1 MTIPFTRWPEEFARR
16 YREKGYW
23 QDLPLT
29 HILTDHAEKDTVA
42 IIDGERHLTWRAFNQ
57 AVNNLASA
65 LQGQGVRRG
74 ETALVQLGNVAE
86 FYITF
91 FALLQVGVAPVNALF
106 SHQRNE
112 LNAYAAQIKPALLI
126 ADREHALFAGDDFLN
141 RFVDEHRSVRV
152 VLLRGD
158 NGAHALEAAIA
169 HPATHFIPNPTP
181 ADEVAFFQLSGGS
194 TGTPKLIP
202 RTHND
207 YDYSI
212 RRSNEIC
219 GITADTRYLNAL
231 PAAHNYAM
239 SSPGSL
245 GVFMAGGCV
254 VLAHDPSAT
263 ICFPLIERHQI
274 NVTSLV
280 PPAVSLWLQAIADG
294 AGNAQLKSLK
304 LLQVGGARLSA
315 TLAARIP
322 AEIGCQ
328 LQQVFG
334 MAEGLVNYT
343 ALDDTPERIIH
354 TQGRPMC
361 PDDEV
366 WVADEQ
372 GNPLPRGETGR
383 LMTRG
388 PYTFRGYFNS
398 PEHNASAFDANGFYC
413 SGDLIAIDEQGYI
426 TVQGREK
433 DQINRGG
440 EKIAAEEI
448 ENLLLRHEAVIHAAL
463 VSMEDSL
470 LGEKSCAFLVVKQ
483 PLRAV
488 EVRRFLREQ
497 GVAEFKLP
505 DRVESVDA
513 LPLTPVGKVDKKQ
526 LRLWIAERARPE
538 EQSMAIPKLTAYALP
553 TAAELPTSKVNWAF
567 EPERAALLIHD
578 MQEYFLNFWG
588 ENSAMMQQVVAN
600 IARLRTYCKA
610 HNIPVYYTAQ
620 PKEQSD
626 EDRALLNDMWGPGL
640 TRSPEQQRIV
650 AELTP
655 DEADTVLVKWRYS
668 AFHRSPL
675 ELMLKETGRNQL
687 LITGVYA
694 HIGCMTTATDA
705 FMRDIKP
712 FFIADALADFTREEH
727 LMSLNY
733 VAGRSG
739 RVVMTDDLLP
749 SVPASKAALRELILP
764 LLDETDEPMDDE
776 NLIDYGLDSVRMMA
790 LAARW
795 RKVHG
800 DIDFV
805 MLAKNPTLDAW
816 WALLSREV
824 Q

>member
-1 MTIPFTRWPEEFARR
+1 MTLPFTRWPDDFARR

-29 HILTDHAEKDTVA
+29 DILTRHADSDALA
-42 IIDGERHLTWRAFNQ
+42 IIDGERRLTYPQFQ
-57 AVNNLASA
+57 QSVNNLAAA
-65 LQGQGVRRG
+65 LQAQGIQRG

-106 SHQRNE
+106 SHQRSE
-112 LNAYAAQIKPALLI
+112 LNAYATQIEPALLI
-126 ADREHALFAGDDFLN
+126 ADRAHGLFAGDDFLN
-141 RFVDEHRSVRV
+141 TFRDQHPSVRV
-152 VLLRGD
+152 ALLRGE
-158 NGAHALEAAIA
+158 GLEAAIA
-169 HPATHFIPNPTP
+169 RPAENFIASPTP

-207 YDYSI
+207 YYYSI

-231 PAAHNYAM
+231 PAAHNFAM

-245 GVFMAGGCV
+245 GIFMAGGCV

-263 ICFPLIERHQI
+263 LCFPLIEQHRI
-274 NVTSLV
+274 TVTSLV
-280 PPAVSLWLQAIADG
+280 PPAVSLWLQAITEG
-294 AGNAQLKSLK
+294 AGNAQLASLQ

-322 AEIGCQ
+322 AEMGCQ

-343 ALDDTPERIIH
+343 ALDDTPERIMN

-366 WVADEQ
+366 WVADEN
-372 GNPLPRGETGR
+372 GNPLPRGEVGR

-388 PYTFRGYFNS
+388 PYTFRGYYKS

-440 EKIAAEEI
+440 EKIAAEEV

-470 LGEKSCAFLVVKQ
+470 LGEKSCAYLVVKQ

-488 EVRRFLREQ
+488 DVRRFLREQ

-505 DRVESVDA
+505 DRVECLDA

-526 LRLWIAERARPE
+526 LRLWLAERA
-538 EQSMAIPKLTAYALP
+538 Q
-553 TAAELPTSKVNWAF
+553 
-567 EPERAALLIHD
+567 
-578 MQEYFLNFWG
+578 G
-588 ENSAMMQQVVAN
+588 
-600 IARLRTYCKA
+600 
-610 HNIPVYYTAQ
+610 
-620 PKEQSD
+620 
-626 EDRALLNDMWGPGL
+626 
-640 TRSPEQQRIV
+640 
-650 AELTP
+650 
-655 DEADTVLVKWRYS
+655 
-668 AFHRSPL
+668 
-675 ELMLKETGRNQL
+675 
-687 LITGVYA
+687 
-694 HIGCMTTATDA
+694 
-705 FMRDIKP
+705 
-712 FFIADALADFTREEH
+712 
-727 LMSLNY
+727 
-733 VAGRSG
+733 
-739 RVVMTDDLLP
+739 
-749 SVPASKAALRELILP
+749 
-764 LLDETDEPMDDE
+764 
-776 NLIDYGLDSVRMMA
+776 
-790 LAARW
+790 
-795 RKVHG
+795 
-800 DIDFV
+800 
-805 MLAKNPTLDAW
+805 
-816 WALLSREV
+816 
-824 Q
+824 

>member
-1 MTIPFTRWPEEFARR
+1 MTLPFTRWPDDFARR

-29 HILTDHAEKDTVA
+29 DILTRHADSDALA
-42 IIDGERHLTWRAFNQ
+42 IIDGERRLTYRQFQ
-57 AVNNLASA
+57 QSVNNLAAA
-65 LQGQGVRRG
+65 LQAQGIQRG

-106 SHQRNE
+106 SHQRSE
-112 LNAYAAQIKPALLI
+112 LNAYATQIEPTLLI
-126 ADREHALFAGDDFLN
+126 ADRAHSLFAGDDFLN
-141 RFVDEHRSVRV
+141 TFRDQHPSVRV
-152 VLLRGD
+152 ALLRGE
-158 NGAHALEAAIA
+158 GLEAAIA
-169 HPATHFIPNPTP
+169 RPAENFIASPTP

-207 YDYSI
+207 YYYSI

-231 PAAHNYAM
+231 PAAHNFAM

-245 GVFMAGGCV
+245 GIFMAGGCV

-263 ICFPLIERHQI
+263 LCFPLIEEHRI
-274 NVTSLV
+274 TVTSLV
-280 PPAVSLWLQAIADG
+280 PPAVSLWLQAITEG
-294 AGNAQLKSLK
+294 AGNAQLASLQ

-322 AEIGCQ
+322 AEMGCQ

-343 ALDDTPERIIH
+343 ALDDTPERIMN

-366 WVADEQ
+366 WVADEN
-372 GNPLPRGETGR
+372 GNPLPRGEVGR

-388 PYTFRGYFNS
+388 PYTFRGYYKS

-413 SGDLIAIDEQGYI
+413 SGDLIAIDGQGYI

-440 EKIAAEEI
+440 EKIAAEEV

-470 LGEKSCAFLVVKQ
+470 LGEKSCAYLVVKQ

-488 EVRRFLREQ
+488 DVRRFLREQ

-505 DRVESVDA
+505 DRVECLDA

-526 LRLWIAERARPE
+526 LRLWLAERA
-538 EQSMAIPKLTAYALP
+538 Q
-553 TAAELPTSKVNWAF
+553 
-567 EPERAALLIHD
+567 
-578 MQEYFLNFWG
+578 G
-588 ENSAMMQQVVAN
+588 
-600 IARLRTYCKA
+600 
-610 HNIPVYYTAQ
+610 
-620 PKEQSD
+620 
-626 EDRALLNDMWGPGL
+626 
-640 TRSPEQQRIV
+640 
-650 AELTP
+650 
-655 DEADTVLVKWRYS
+655 
-668 AFHRSPL
+668 
-675 ELMLKETGRNQL
+675 
-687 LITGVYA
+687 
-694 HIGCMTTATDA
+694 
-705 FMRDIKP
+705 
-712 FFIADALADFTREEH
+712 
-727 LMSLNY
+727 
-733 VAGRSG
+733 
-739 RVVMTDDLLP
+739 
-749 SVPASKAALRELILP
+749 
-764 LLDETDEPMDDE
+764 
-776 NLIDYGLDSVRMMA
+776 
-790 LAARW
+790 
-795 RKVHG
+795 
-800 DIDFV
+800 
-805 MLAKNPTLDAW
+805 
-816 WALLSREV
+816 
-824 Q
+824 

>member
-1 MTIPFTRWPEEFARR
+1 MTLPFTRWPDDFARR

-29 HILTDHAEKDTVA
+29 DILTRHTDSDALA
-42 IIDGERHLTWRAFNQ
+42 IIDGERRLTYRQFQ
-57 AVNNLASA
+57 QSVNNLAAA
-65 LQGQGVRRG
+65 LQAQGIQRG
-74 ETALVQLGNVAE
+74 DTALVQLGNVAE

-106 SHQRNE
+106 SHQRSE
-112 LNAYAAQIKPALLI
+112 LNAYATQIEPTLLI
-126 ADREHALFAGDDFLN
+126 ADRAHGLFAGDDFLN
-141 RFVDEHRSVRV
+141 TFRDQHPSVRV
-152 VLLRGD
+152 ALLRGE
-158 NGAHALEAAIA
+158 GLEAAIA
-169 HPATHFIPNPTP
+169 RPAENFIASPTP

-207 YDYSI
+207 YYYSI

-231 PAAHNYAM
+231 PAAHNFAM

-245 GVFMAGGCV
+245 GIFMAGGCV

-263 ICFPLIERHQI
+263 LCFPLIEEHRI
-274 NVTSLV
+274 TVTSLV
-280 PPAVSLWLQAIADG
+280 PPAVSLWLQAITEG
-294 AGNAQLKSLK
+294 AGNAQLASLQ

-322 AEIGCQ
+322 AEMGCQ

-343 ALDDTPERIIH
+343 ALDDTPERIMN

-366 WVADEQ
+366 WVADEN
-372 GNPLPRGETGR
+372 GNPLPRGEVGR

-388 PYTFRGYFNS
+388 PYTFRGYYKS

-440 EKIAAEEI
+440 EKIAAEEV

-470 LGEKSCAFLVVKQ
+470 LGEKSCAYLVVKQ

-488 EVRRFLREQ
+488 DVRRFLREQ

-505 DRVESVDA
+505 DRVECLDA

-526 LRLWIAERARPE
+526 LRLWLAERA
-538 EQSMAIPKLTAYALP
+538 Q
-553 TAAELPTSKVNWAF
+553 
-567 EPERAALLIHD
+567 
-578 MQEYFLNFWG
+578 G
-588 ENSAMMQQVVAN
+588 
-600 IARLRTYCKA
+600 
-610 HNIPVYYTAQ
+610 
-620 PKEQSD
+620 
-626 EDRALLNDMWGPGL
+626 
-640 TRSPEQQRIV
+640 
-650 AELTP
+650 
-655 DEADTVLVKWRYS
+655 
-668 AFHRSPL
+668 
-675 ELMLKETGRNQL
+675 
-687 LITGVYA
+687 
-694 HIGCMTTATDA
+694 
-705 FMRDIKP
+705 
-712 FFIADALADFTREEH
+712 
-727 LMSLNY
+727 
-733 VAGRSG
+733 
-739 RVVMTDDLLP
+739 
-749 SVPASKAALRELILP
+749 
-764 LLDETDEPMDDE
+764 
-776 NLIDYGLDSVRMMA
+776 
-790 LAARW
+790 
-795 RKVHG
+795 
-800 DIDFV
+800 
-805 MLAKNPTLDAW
+805 
-816 WALLSREV
+816 
-824 Q
+824 

>member
-1 MTIPFTRWPEEFARR
+1 MTLPFTRWPDDFARR

-29 HILTDHAEKDTVA
+29 DILTRHTDSNALA
-42 IIDGERHLTWRAFNQ
+42 IIDGDRRLTYRQFQ
-57 AVNNLASA
+57 QSVNNLAAA
-65 LQGQGVRRG
+65 LQAQGIQRG

-106 SHQRNE
+106 SHQRSE
-112 LNAYAAQIKPALLI
+112 LNAYATQIEPTLLI
-126 ADREHALFAGDDFLN
+126 ADRAHGLFAGDDFLN
-141 RFVDEHRSVRV
+141 IFRDQHPSVRV
-152 VLLRGD
+152 ALLRGE
-158 NGAHALEAAIA
+158 GLEAAIA
-169 HPATHFIPNPTP
+169 RPAENFIASPTP

-207 YDYSI
+207 YYYSI

-231 PAAHNYAM
+231 PAAHNFAM

-245 GVFMAGGCV
+245 GIFMAGGCV

-263 ICFPLIERHQI
+263 LCFPLIEEHRI
-274 NVTSLV
+274 TVTSLV
-280 PPAVSLWLQAIADG
+280 PPAVSLWLQAITEG
-294 AGNAQLKSLK
+294 AGNAQLASLQ

-322 AEIGCQ
+322 AEMGCQ

-343 ALDDTPERIIH
+343 ALDDTPERIMN

-366 WVADEQ
+366 WVADEN
-372 GNPLPRGETGR
+372 GNPLPRGEVGR

-388 PYTFRGYFNS
+388 PYTFRGYYKS

-440 EKIAAEEI
+440 EKIAAEEV

-470 LGEKSCAFLVVKQ
+470 LGEKSCAYLVVKQ

-488 EVRRFLREQ
+488 DVRRFLREQ

-505 DRVESVDA
+505 DRVECLDA

-526 LRLWIAERARPE
+526 LRLWLAERA
-538 EQSMAIPKLTAYALP
+538 Q
-553 TAAELPTSKVNWAF
+553 
-567 EPERAALLIHD
+567 
-578 MQEYFLNFWG
+578 G
-588 ENSAMMQQVVAN
+588 
-600 IARLRTYCKA
+600 
-610 HNIPVYYTAQ
+610 
-620 PKEQSD
+620 
-626 EDRALLNDMWGPGL
+626 
-640 TRSPEQQRIV
+640 
-650 AELTP
+650 
-655 DEADTVLVKWRYS
+655 
-668 AFHRSPL
+668 
-675 ELMLKETGRNQL
+675 
-687 LITGVYA
+687 
-694 HIGCMTTATDA
+694 
-705 FMRDIKP
+705 
-712 FFIADALADFTREEH
+712 
-727 LMSLNY
+727 
-733 VAGRSG
+733 
-739 RVVMTDDLLP
+739 
-749 SVPASKAALRELILP
+749 
-764 LLDETDEPMDDE
+764 
-776 NLIDYGLDSVRMMA
+776 
-790 LAARW
+790 
-795 RKVHG
+795 
-800 DIDFV
+800 
-805 MLAKNPTLDAW
+805 
-816 WALLSREV
+816 
-824 Q
+824 

>member
-1 MTIPFTRWPEEFARR
+1 MTLPFTRWPDDFARR

-29 HILTDHAEKDTVA
+29 DILTRHADSDALA
-42 IIDGERHLTWRAFNQ
+42 IIDGERRFTYRQFQ
-57 AVNNLASA
+57 QSVNNLAAA
-65 LQGQGVRRG
+65 LQAQGIQRG

-106 SHQRNE
+106 SHQRSE
-112 LNAYAAQIKPALLI
+112 LNAYATQIEPTLLI
-126 ADREHALFAGDDFLN
+126 ADRAHGLFAGDDFLN
-141 RFVDEHRSVRV
+141 TFRDQHPSVRV
-152 VLLRGD
+152 ALLRGE
-158 NGAHALEAAIA
+158 GLEAAIA
-169 HPATHFIPNPTP
+169 RPAENFIASPTP

-207 YDYSI
+207 YYYSI
-212 RRSNEIC
+212 RRSNGIC

-231 PAAHNYAM
+231 PAAHNFAM

-245 GVFMAGGCV
+245 GIFMAGGCV

-263 ICFPLIERHQI
+263 LCFPLIEEHRI
-274 NVTSLV
+274 TVTSLV
-280 PPAVSLWLQAIADG
+280 PPAVSLWLQAITEG
-294 AGNAQLKSLK
+294 AGNAQLASLQ

-322 AEIGCQ
+322 AEMGCQ

-343 ALDDTPERIIH
+343 ALDDTPERIMN

-366 WVADEQ
+366 WVADEN
-372 GNPLPRGETGR
+372 GNPLPRGEVGR

-388 PYTFRGYFNS
+388 PYTFRGYYKS

-440 EKIAAEEI
+440 EKIAAEEV

-470 LGEKSCAFLVVKQ
+470 LGEKSCAYLVVKQ

-488 EVRRFLREQ
+488 DVRRFLREQ

-505 DRVESVDA
+505 DRVECLDA

-526 LRLWIAERARPE
+526 LRLWLAERA
-538 EQSMAIPKLTAYALP
+538 Q
-553 TAAELPTSKVNWAF
+553 
-567 EPERAALLIHD
+567 
-578 MQEYFLNFWG
+578 G
-588 ENSAMMQQVVAN
+588 
-600 IARLRTYCKA
+600 
-610 HNIPVYYTAQ
+610 
-620 PKEQSD
+620 
-626 EDRALLNDMWGPGL
+626 
-640 TRSPEQQRIV
+640 
-650 AELTP
+650 
-655 DEADTVLVKWRYS
+655 
-668 AFHRSPL
+668 
-675 ELMLKETGRNQL
+675 
-687 LITGVYA
+687 
-694 HIGCMTTATDA
+694 
-705 FMRDIKP
+705 
-712 FFIADALADFTREEH
+712 
-727 LMSLNY
+727 
-733 VAGRSG
+733 
-739 RVVMTDDLLP
+739 
-749 SVPASKAALRELILP
+749 
-764 LLDETDEPMDDE
+764 
-776 NLIDYGLDSVRMMA
+776 
-790 LAARW
+790 
-795 RKVHG
+795 
-800 DIDFV
+800 
-805 MLAKNPTLDAW
+805 
-816 WALLSREV
+816 
-824 Q
+824 

>member
-1 MTIPFTRWPEEFARR
+1 MTLPFTRWPDDFARR

-29 HILTDHAEKDTVA
+29 DILTRHADSDALA
-42 IIDGERHLTWRAFNQ
+42 IIDGERRLTYRQFQ
-57 AVNNLASA
+57 QSVNNLAAA
-65 LQGQGVRRG
+65 LQAQGIQRG

-106 SHQRNE
+106 SHQRSE
-112 LNAYAAQIKPALLI
+112 LNAYATQIEPTLLI
-126 ADREHALFAGDDFLN
+126 ADRAHSLFAGDDFLN
-141 RFVDEHRSVRV
+141 AFRDQLSSVRV
-152 VLLRGD
+152 ALLRGE
-158 NGAHALEAAIA
+158 GLEAAIA
-169 HPATHFIPNPTP
+169 RPAENFIASPTP

-207 YDYSI
+207 YYYSI

-231 PAAHNYAM
+231 PAAHNFAM

-245 GVFMAGGCV
+245 GIFMAGGCV

-263 ICFPLIERHQI
+263 LCFPLIEQHRI
-274 NVTSLV
+274 TVTSLV
-280 PPAVSLWLQAIADG
+280 PPAVSLWLQAITEG
-294 AGNAQLKSLK
+294 AGNAQLASLQ

-322 AEIGCQ
+322 AEMGCQ

-343 ALDDTPERIIH
+343 ALDDTPERIMN

-366 WVADEQ
+366 WVADEN
-372 GNPLPRGETGR
+372 GNPLPRGEVGR

-388 PYTFRGYFNS
+388 PYTFRGYYKS

-440 EKIAAEEI
+440 EKIAAEEV

-470 LGEKSCAFLVVKQ
+470 LGEKSCAYLVVKQ

-488 EVRRFLREQ
+488 DVRRFLREQ

-505 DRVESVDA
+505 DRVECLDA

-526 LRLWIAERARPE
+526 LRLWLAERA
-538 EQSMAIPKLTAYALP
+538 Q
-553 TAAELPTSKVNWAF
+553 
-567 EPERAALLIHD
+567 
-578 MQEYFLNFWG
+578 G
-588 ENSAMMQQVVAN
+588 
-600 IARLRTYCKA
+600 
-610 HNIPVYYTAQ
+610 
-620 PKEQSD
+620 
-626 EDRALLNDMWGPGL
+626 
-640 TRSPEQQRIV
+640 
-650 AELTP
+650 
-655 DEADTVLVKWRYS
+655 
-668 AFHRSPL
+668 
-675 ELMLKETGRNQL
+675 
-687 LITGVYA
+687 
-694 HIGCMTTATDA
+694 
-705 FMRDIKP
+705 
-712 FFIADALADFTREEH
+712 
-727 LMSLNY
+727 
-733 VAGRSG
+733 
-739 RVVMTDDLLP
+739 
-749 SVPASKAALRELILP
+749 
-764 LLDETDEPMDDE
+764 
-776 NLIDYGLDSVRMMA
+776 
-790 LAARW
+790 
-795 RKVHG
+795 
-800 DIDFV
+800 
-805 MLAKNPTLDAW
+805 
-816 WALLSREV
+816 
-824 Q
+824 

>member
-1 MTIPFTRWPEEFARR
+1 MTIPFTRWPDDFARR

-29 HILTDHAEKDTVA
+29 EILTRHADSDALA
-42 IIDGERHLTWRAFNQ
+42 IIDGERRFTYRQFQ
-57 AVNNLASA
+57 QSVNNLAAA
-65 LQGQGVRRG
+65 LQVQGVQRG

-106 SHQRNE
+106 SHQRSE
-112 LNAYAAQIKPALLI
+112 LNAYASQIEPTLLI
-126 ADREHALFAGDDFLN
+126 ADRAHGLFAGDDFIN
-141 RFVDEHRSVRV
+141 TFVNQHRSVRV
-152 VLLRGD
+152 VLLRGE
-158 NGAHALEAAIA
+158 GLEAEIA
-169 HPATHFIPNPTP
+169 RPAENFIPSPTP

-207 YDYSI
+207 YYYSI

-219 GITADTRYLNAL
+219 GISAQTRYLNAL
-231 PAAHNYAM
+231 PTAHNFAM

-245 GVFMAGGCV
+245 GIFMAGGCV
-254 VLAHDPSAT
+254 VLANDPSAT
-263 ICFPLIERHQI
+263 LCFPLIEQHQI
-274 NVTSLV
+274 TVTSLV
-280 PPAVSLWLQAIADG
+280 PPAVSLWLQAIAEG
-294 AGNAQLKSLK
+294 AGNAQLASLQ

-343 ALDDTPERIIH
+343 ALDDAPERIMN

-361 PDDEV
+361 ADDEV
-366 WVADEQ
+366 WVADEN
-372 GNPLPRGETGR
+372 GNPLPRGEVGR

-388 PYTFRGYFNS
+388 PYTFRGYYKS

-440 EKIAAEEI
+440 EKIAAEEV

-470 LGEKSCAFLVVKQ
+470 LGEKSCAYLVVKQ

-505 DRVESVDA
+505 DRVECLEA

-526 LRLWIAERARPE
+526 LRLWLAERA
-538 EQSMAIPKLTAYALP
+538 Q
-553 TAAELPTSKVNWAF
+553 
-567 EPERAALLIHD
+567 
-578 MQEYFLNFWG
+578 G
-588 ENSAMMQQVVAN
+588 
-600 IARLRTYCKA
+600 
-610 HNIPVYYTAQ
+610 
-620 PKEQSD
+620 
-626 EDRALLNDMWGPGL
+626 
-640 TRSPEQQRIV
+640 
-650 AELTP
+650 
-655 DEADTVLVKWRYS
+655 
-668 AFHRSPL
+668 
-675 ELMLKETGRNQL
+675 
-687 LITGVYA
+687 
-694 HIGCMTTATDA
+694 
-705 FMRDIKP
+705 
-712 FFIADALADFTREEH
+712 
-727 LMSLNY
+727 
-733 VAGRSG
+733 
-739 RVVMTDDLLP
+739 
-749 SVPASKAALRELILP
+749 
-764 LLDETDEPMDDE
+764 
-776 NLIDYGLDSVRMMA
+776 
-790 LAARW
+790 
-795 RKVHG
+795 
-800 DIDFV
+800 
-805 MLAKNPTLDAW
+805 
-816 WALLSREV
+816 
-824 Q
+824 

>member
-1 MTIPFTRWPEEFARR
+1 MTLPFTRWPDDFARR

-29 HILTDHAEKDTVA
+29 DILTRHADSDALA
-42 IIDGERHLTWRAFNQ
+42 IIDGERRLTYRQFQ
-57 AVNNLASA
+57 QSVNNLAAA
-65 LQGQGVRRG
+65 LQAQGIQRG

-106 SHQRNE
+106 SHQRSE
-112 LNAYAAQIKPALLI
+112 LNAYATQIEPTLLI
-126 ADREHALFAGDDFLN
+126 ADRAHGLFAGDDFLN
-141 RFVDEHRSVRV
+141 IFRDQHPSVRV
-152 VLLRGD
+152 ALLRGE
-158 NGAHALEAAIA
+158 GLEAAIA
-169 HPATHFIPNPTP
+169 RPAENFIASPTP

-207 YDYSI
+207 YYYSI

-231 PAAHNYAM
+231 PAAHNFAM

-245 GVFMAGGCV
+245 GIFMAGGCV

-263 ICFPLIERHQI
+263 LCFPLIEEHRI
-274 NVTSLV
+274 TVTSLV
-280 PPAVSLWLQAIADG
+280 PPAVSLWLQAITEG
-294 AGNAQLKSLK
+294 AGNAQLASLQ

-343 ALDDTPERIIH
+343 ALDDTPERIMN

-366 WVADEQ
+366 WIADEN
-372 GNPLPRGETGR
+372 GNPLPRGEVGR

-388 PYTFRGYFNS
+388 PYTFRGYYKS

-440 EKIAAEEI
+440 EKIAAEEV

-470 LGEKSCAFLVVKQ
+470 LGEKSCAYLVVKQ

-488 EVRRFLREQ
+488 DVRRFLREQ

-505 DRVESVDA
+505 DRVECLDA

-526 LRLWIAERARPE
+526 LRLWLAERA
-538 EQSMAIPKLTAYALP
+538 Q
-553 TAAELPTSKVNWAF
+553 
-567 EPERAALLIHD
+567 
-578 MQEYFLNFWG
+578 G
-588 ENSAMMQQVVAN
+588 
-600 IARLRTYCKA
+600 
-610 HNIPVYYTAQ
+610 
-620 PKEQSD
+620 
-626 EDRALLNDMWGPGL
+626 
-640 TRSPEQQRIV
+640 
-650 AELTP
+650 
-655 DEADTVLVKWRYS
+655 
-668 AFHRSPL
+668 
-675 ELMLKETGRNQL
+675 
-687 LITGVYA
+687 
-694 HIGCMTTATDA
+694 
-705 FMRDIKP
+705 
-712 FFIADALADFTREEH
+712 
-727 LMSLNY
+727 
-733 VAGRSG
+733 
-739 RVVMTDDLLP
+739 
-749 SVPASKAALRELILP
+749 
-764 LLDETDEPMDDE
+764 
-776 NLIDYGLDSVRMMA
+776 
-790 LAARW
+790 
-795 RKVHG
+795 
-800 DIDFV
+800 
-805 MLAKNPTLDAW
+805 
-816 WALLSREV
+816 
-824 Q
+824 